1 VSTVILNP
9 ACRPPSRVSA
19 VPTGVS
25 TPPPPCV
32 STFHP
37 CVDRFEALTSFG
49 ASTVPAARV
58 DLGQTGRC
66 PPGVSASHPRMDP
79 GFGVSAVP
87 SRVDL
92 GLASRRCP
100 SVSTSPVST
109 PSSRAVDP
117 VPRQSALHPVLA
129 LRSPVLAPTRSP
141 PTRRSPTPGPALADP
156 RPRASTSP
164 RRLRPPVDSPA
175 RTCRPRSGV
184 SSHAQPVDHP
194 AHPRHRRPAISRDIV
209 SDAAAD
215 SASKLPG

>member
-141 PTRRSPTPGPALADP
+141 PTPRSPTPDPAR
-156 RPRASTSP
+156 RPRLVDFARLSTLLP
-164 RRLRPPVDSPA
+164 GRVDLA
-175 RTCRPRSGV
+175 RACRPMPSL
-184 SSHAQPVDHP
+184 STTQPTRAIDG
-194 AHPRHRRPAISRDIV
+194 RRYRAISSAMPPPIAHRNSRDE
-209 SDAAAD
+209 
-215 SASKLPG
+215 P